1 MIDDV
6 MKDMKQN
13 MEKAIESFRY
23 DLSKIRTGRASLVLL
38 DGIKVNYYGTMA
50 PLSQVATLSVPDAR
64 LIAIQPWEPKMIVE
78 IERAILKSDL
88 GLNPVND
95 GRIIRLNIPP
105 LTEERRRELARMI
118 KKMTEDIRV
127 SVRNARRESLEF
139 LKELEKDHEIT
150 EDDLH
155 KAQKLVQE
163 VTDEHIAKVD
173 QIMEKKEKEVMEV

>member
-38 DGIKVNYYGTMA
+38 DGIKVDYYGTTA

-64 LIAIQPWEPKMIVE
+64 LIVIQPWEAKMIVE
-78 IERAILKSDL
+78 IERAIQKSDL
-88 GLNPVND
+88 GLTPMND
-95 GRIIRLNIPP
+95 GKIIRLNLPP

-139 LKELEKDHEIT
+139 IKELEKDHEIT

-155 KAQKLVQE
+155 KAQKMIQE
-163 VTDEHIAKVD
+163 VTDEHIGKVD